1 MKWTLDTLRQRREEI
16 LAIARRYGAKEIR
29 IFGSIA
35 RNEAGPNSD
44 IDLVVEF
51 EPGTS
56 LLDHGGLI
64 MDLQDALGCKVDVIS
79 ARGMQDRLR
88 SRVEAEAVAL

>member
-1 MKWTLDTLRQRREEI
+1 MKWTLETLRQRREEI
-16 LAIARRYGAKEIR
+16 LTIARRYGAREIR
-29 IFGSIA
+29 IFGSVA
-35 RNEAGPNSD
+35 RNEAGPDSD

>member
-1 MKWTLDTLRQRREEI
+1 MKWTLETLRQRREEI
-16 LAIARRYGAKEIR
+16 LTIARRYGAREIR
-29 IFGSIA
+29 IFGSVA